1 MHKRLFFW
9 IFFCLSGL
17 GLLLSLRLIM
27 LDYTVLTGTGVA
39 ECNLNAT
46 FDCSAVARSSY
57 AFLIGI
63 PVAAWGLLGYALVL
77 AYLLFNRA
85 KDLRL
90 PLLLIYGL
98 FSGVSLYYF
107 WITKQELQLIC
118 LYCLFTYL
126 INWGATAGLL
136 FLTLRPPAARLFE
149 NLGLL
154 PLPVLSYSLLS
165 LGILLPAYLVFH
177 PLAPA
182 QRTAPQALLTYPP
195 GHFEPQNWLA
205 SVGAEAAQAGV
216 VVEVFSDYQCPYC
229 AQFEPILQQA
239 LQEFANLR
247 LIRKEFPL
255 DRQCNRLLGER
266 QMHPFA
272 CQAAYFAKCAGLQGQ
287 FWQAAEALHLGHE
300 GLSSETWG
308 RLSRE
313 LKLQPA
319 QIQSCMAGQA
329 VQTSV
334 LNEIQEGLFRGID
347 STPAYFINGKKQAG
361 ILPYPEFKALLL
373 QAGGQLKR
381 P

>member
-9 IFFCLSGL
+9 IFFGLSGL
-17 GLLLSLRLIM
+17 GLLLSLRLLL
-27 LDYTVLTGTGVA
+27 LDYAVLTGTGAA

-46 FDCSAVARSSY
+46 FDCSAVARSAY
-57 AFLIGI
+57 AFLLGI
-63 PVAAWGLLGYALVL
+63 PVAAWGLLGYAWVL
-77 AYLLFNRA
+77 AYLCFNRA

-118 LYCLFTYL
+118 LYCLLTYL

-136 FLTLRPPAARLFE
+136 FLTLRAPAARLFE

-154 PLPVLSYSLLS
+154 PLPVLAYSLLT
-165 LGILLPAYLVFH
+165 LGILIPTYLVFH
-177 PLAPA
+177 PLLPA
-182 QRTAPQALLTYPP
+182 QRATPQALLAYPQ
-195 GHFEPQNWLA
+195 GHFDPQNWQA
-205 SVGAEAAQAGV
+205 SVGAEANKAGV
-216 VVEVFSDYQCPYC
+216 VLEVFSDYQCPYC
-229 AQFEPILQQA
+229 AQFEPTLQQA

-272 CQAAYFAKCAGLQGQ
+272 CQAAYFAKCAGLQGK
-287 FWQAAEALHLGHE
+287 FWQAAEALHVGHE

-313 LKLQPA
+313 LKLPSE
-319 QIQSCMAGQA
+319 QIQSCMASQA
-329 VQTSV
+329 SHAAV
-334 LNEIQEGLFRGID
+334 LNEIQEGLFRGVN